1 MAVKEVNGTE
11 FEDMIASGKTVVDF
25 FATWCVPCQ
34 MMAPVIDKVS
44 DEYRD
49 VKFIKVDIDKELSL
63 ALKHKVVSVPTLM
76 VFEDGKAVNKS
87 IGVISEEELKD
98 LLKL

>member
-11 FEDMIASGKTVVDF
+11 FEDITASGKTVVDF